1 MHRERR
7 PSDRPRREI
16 LCADLDRLDHARR
29 LWQADA
35 DASAARDR
43 RGEAV
48 RAAVATALTDKQ
60 RQVVEAYFF
69 EGLSQGEIA
78 RRLGITQ
85 QVVQKRLYGAPRGGR
100 LVGGAIP
107 RLRTVLAHLL
117 VVDKFASA
125 RPPCPLHNA
134 QKRASRSRQGSPTT
148 ANLTTTPLLAHG

>member
-1 MHRERR
+1 M
-7 PSDRPRREI
+7 SDRPRREI
-16 LCADLDRLDHARR
+16 LCADLDRLPIARP
-29 LWQADA
+29 LWEEGRDL
-35 DASAARDR
+35 SARAERRRD
-43 RGEAV
+43 AV

-107 RLRTVLAHLL
+107 RLRAALL
-117 VVDKFASA
+117 PLV
-125 RPPCPLHNA
+125 RP
-134 QKRASRSRQGSPTT
+134 
-148 ANLTTTPLLAHG
+148 